1 MKKIIALRVISGV
14 KQAKQ
19 GDVEIQIVTFGGF
32 QKSFKE
38 MVLLGVGL
46 EGQEEFAMGERK
58 EGYYSK
64 VEEFRVQRHG
74 IQKQP
79 EIGRAHV

>member
-1 MKKIIALRVISGV
+1 
-14 KQAKQ
+14 
-19 GDVEIQIVTFGGF
+19 
-32 QKSFKE
+32 

-74 IQKQP
+74 IRK
-79 EIGRAHV
+79 